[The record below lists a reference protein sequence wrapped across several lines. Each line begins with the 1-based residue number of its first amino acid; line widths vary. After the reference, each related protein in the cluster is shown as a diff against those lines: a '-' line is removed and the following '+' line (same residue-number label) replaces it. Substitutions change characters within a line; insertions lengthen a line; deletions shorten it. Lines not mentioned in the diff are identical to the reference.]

1 MTSNPIFTIK
11 YIHKLVGQNKTSIL
25 ALIDDAYSKLHQ
37 HQPQLKAFRAI
48 GKPPP
53 IAPKGLLAG
62 VCVSVKDLYAVTG
75 FDTYAGSPLA
85 LKEFDTSGTLVKRLT
100 DAGAHICGK
109 THTVEFAFG
118 GLGTNPHWPVP
129 VNPFDT
135 QQHRVPGGSS
145 SGAPV
150 SLWMGACQLALGSD
164 TSGSVRVPAAFCGTF
179 GLKTSALRWE
189 KDGIV
194 PLAPSVD
201 TAGLLALS
209 AADALWGFAVLDPA
223 TRDDPMTFIEQNM
236 PIDQTRDK
244 PMEGVRIGV
253 ITALFEGCEGSI
265 DTKVLAALAQLQA
278 AGATLV
284 ALDWPYLEETY
295 QLFLQGGLS
304 ALEFPAFIKAKDRKP
319 WFDQLAPSTKMRFAH
334 LTDLDLANAP
344 AQVAEKNAL
353 IQTFNKAA
361 EAVLEKVDFAVCPTC
376 PISAPTLAYVAT
388 NMAQYKERN
397 FKALRNT
404 QVANLQYLC
413 AATLPCGMDDYN
425 MPLGLQIIMGHGQDV
440 QLMQWSCKVENIIGN
455 AQHHYHRALQMKH
468 HQ

>member
-1 MTSNPIFTIK
+1 MLPVPFLSIYNIHEQVAEDASNAISLIK
-11 YIHKLVGQNKTSIL
+11 RAHTNLNH
-25 ALIDDAYSKLHQ
+25 AHA
-37 HQPQLKAFRAI
+37 QPQLQAFRAVGDI
-48 GKPPP
+48 PT
-53 IAPKGLLAG
+53 IAPEGLLAG
-62 VCVSVKDLYAVTG
+62 ISVSVKDLYAVTG

-85 LKEFDTSGTLVKRLT
+85 LTEFNTSGTLVKRLT

-135 QQHRVPGGSS
+135 KQHRVPGGSS

-179 GLKTSALRWE
+179 GLKTSAGRWE

-194 PLAPSVD
+194 PLSPSVD

-209 AADALWGFAVLDPA
+209 AADALWGFAVMDPP
-223 TRDDPMTFIEQNM
+223 TSDNPRDFIA
-236 PIDQTRDK
+236 QTMLTK
-244 PMEGVRIGV
+244 KSMKGVRIGV
-253 ITALFEGCEGSI
+253 ITAMFEECEGNI
-265 DTKVLAALAQLQA
+265 DNKVLAALAQLEA
-278 AGATLV
+278 AGAILV
-284 ALDWPYLEETY
+284 ELDWPYLEETY
-295 QLFLQGGLS
+295 ELFLQGGLS
-304 ALEFPAFIKAKDRKP
+304 ALEFPAFIKAPDRKP

-334 LTDLDLANAP
+334 LTDADLFNAP
-344 AQVAEKNAL
+344 AQVADKNAL

-361 EAVLEKVDFAVCPTC
+361 EAVLATVDFAVCPTC
-376 PISAPTLAYVAT
+376 PISAPTLAYVET
-388 NMAQYKERN
+388 NIEQYKERN

-413 AATLPCGMDDYN
+413 AATLPCGLDDYD
-425 MPLGLQIIMGHGQDV
+425 MPLGLQIMMGHGQDPL
-440 QLMQWSCKVENIIGN
+440 LMQWSCAVEAIIGD
-455 AQHHYHRALQMKH
+455 AQHHYTE
-468 HQ
+468 

>member
-1 MTSNPIFTIK
+1 MLSVPFFS
-11 YIHKLVGQNKTSIL
+11 IHNIHEQVAEDASHAIR
-25 ALIDDAYSKLHQ
+25 LINRAHTNLNHT
-37 HQPQLKAFRAI
+37 QPQLQAFRAV
-48 GKPPP
+48 GDTPTT
-53 IAPKGLLAG
+53 APKGLLSG
-62 VCVSVKDLYAVTG
+62 VSVSVKDLYAATG

-85 LKEFDTSGTLVKRLT
+85 LTEFNTSGTLVKRLT

-135 QQHRVPGGSS
+135 NQHRVPGGSS

-179 GLKTSALRWE
+179 GLKTSAGRWE

-194 PLAPSVD
+194 PLSPSVD

-209 AADALWGFAVLDPA
+209 AADALWGFAVMDPA
-223 TRDDPMTFIEQNM
+223 ISDNPRAFIA
-236 PIDQTRDK
+236 QTMLTK
-244 PMEGVRIGV
+244 KSMKGVRIGV
-253 ITALFEGCEGSI
+253 ITALFEGCEGNI
-265 DTKVLAALAQLQA
+265 DNKVLAALTQLEA
-278 AGATLV
+278 AGAVLV
-284 ALDWPYLEETY
+284 ELDWPYLEETY

-304 ALEFPAFIKAKDRKP
+304 ALEFPAFIKAPDRKP

-334 LTDLDLANAP
+334 LTDADLSNAP
-344 AQVAEKNAL
+344 DQVADKNAL

-361 EAVLEKVDFAVCPTC
+361 EAVLATVDFAVCPTC
-376 PISAPTLAYVAT
+376 PISAPTLAYVET
-388 NMAQYKERN
+388 NIEQYKERN

-413 AATLPCGMDDYN
+413 AATLPCGLDDYD
-425 MPLGLQIIMGHGQDV
+425 MPLGLQIIMGHGQDPL
-440 QLMQWSCKVENIIGN
+440 LMQWSCAVEVIIGD
-455 AQHHYHRALQMKH
+455 AQHHYTESP
-468 HQ
+468 

>member
-1 MTSNPIFTIK
+1 MMTQPTFSIK
-11 YIHKLVGQNKTSIL
+11 HIHQLVAENKTSIL

-37 HQPQLKAFRAI
+37 HQPQLQAFRTI
-48 GKPPP
+48 GMPPP
-53 IAPKGLLAG
+53 VAPQGLLAG
-62 VCVSVKDLYAVTG
+62 VCVSAKDLYAVTG

-85 LKEFDTSGTLVKRLT
+85 LKEFNTSGTLVKRLT

-135 QQHRVPGGSS
+135 KQHRVPGGSS

-179 GLKTSALRWE
+179 GLKTSAGRWE

-194 PLAPSVD
+194 PLSPSVD

-209 AADALWGFAVLDPA
+209 AADALWGFAVMDPA
-223 TRDDPMTFIEQNM
+223 TSDNPRAFIA
-236 PIDQTRDK
+236 QTMLTKK
-244 PMEGVRIGV
+244 PMKGVRIGV
-253 ITALFEGCEGSI
+253 ITALFEGCEGNI
-265 DTKVLAALAQLQA
+265 DNKVLAALAQLEA
-278 AGATLV
+278 AGAILV
-284 ALDWPYLEETY
+284 ELDWPYIEETY

-304 ALEFPAFIKAKDRKP
+304 ALEFPAFIKAPDRKP

-334 LTDLDLANAP
+334 LTDADLSNAP
-344 AQVAEKNAL
+344 AQVADKNAL

-361 EAVLEKVDFAVCPTC
+361 EAVLATVDFAVCPTC
-376 PISAPTLAYVAT
+376 PISAPTLAYVET
-388 NMAQYKERN
+388 NIEQYKERN

-413 AATLPCGMDDYN
+413 AATLPCGLDDYA
-425 MPLGLQIIMGHGQDV
+425 MPLGLQIMMGHGQDL
-440 QLMQWSCKVENIIGN
+440 QLMQWSCAVETIIGD
-455 AQHHYHRALQMKH
+455 AQHHYTE
-468 HQ
+468 

>member
-1 MTSNPIFTIK
+1 MLSGPFLS
-11 YIHKLVGQNKTSIL
+11 IHDIHERVTVGASS
-25 ALIDDAYSKLHQ
+25 AASLINQAHAHLDQ
-37 HQPQLKAFRAI
+37 HQPQLQAFRSI
-48 GKPPP
+48 GKPPSV
-53 IAPKGLLAG
+53 APEGLLAG
-62 VCVSVKDLYAVTG
+62 ISVSVKDLYSVTG

-85 LKEFDTSGTLVKRLT
+85 LTEFNTSGTLVKRLT

-135 QQHRVPGGSS
+135 KQHRVPGGSS

-179 GLKTSALRWE
+179 GLKTSAGRWE

-194 PLAPSVD
+194 PLSPSVD

-209 AADALWGFAVLDPA
+209 AADALWGFAVIDPA
-223 TRDDPMTFIEQNM
+223 TSDNPRAFIAQNM
-236 PIDQTRDK
+236 LTKKPIK
-244 PMEGVRIGV
+244 GVRIGV
-253 ITALFEGCEGSI
+253 ITALFEGCEGNI
-265 DTKVLAALAQLQA
+265 DNKVLAALALLEA
-278 AGATLV
+278 AGAILIE
-284 ALDWPYLEETY
+284 LDWPYLEETY

-304 ALEFPAFIKAKDRKP
+304 ALEFPAFIKAPDRKP
-319 WFDQLAPSTKMRFAH
+319 WFDQLAPSTKMRFTH
-334 LTDLDLANAP
+334 LTDADLSNAP
-344 AQVAEKNAL
+344 AQVADKNAL

-361 EAVLEKVDFAVCPTC
+361 EAVLATVDFAVCPTC
-376 PISAPTLAYVAT
+376 PISAPTLAYVET
-388 NMAQYKERN
+388 NIEQYKERN

-413 AATLPCGMDDYN
+413 AATLPCGLDDYD
-425 MPLGLQIIMGHGQDV
+425 MPLGLQIIMGHGQDAL
-440 QLMQWSCKVENIIGN
+440 LMQWSCAVEVIIGD
-455 AQHHYHRALQMKH
+455 AQHHYTESP
-468 HQ
+468 